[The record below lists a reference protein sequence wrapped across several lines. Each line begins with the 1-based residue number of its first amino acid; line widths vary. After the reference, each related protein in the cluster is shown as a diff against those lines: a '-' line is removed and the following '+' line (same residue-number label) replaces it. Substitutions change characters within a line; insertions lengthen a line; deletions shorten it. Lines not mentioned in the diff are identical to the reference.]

1 MISMFRKLLTT
12 GAILGLVGTAGFSYA
27 QGEPVGFV
35 KTVSG
40 DEAFMPLSEST
51 CPAVKK

>member
-1 MISMFRKLLTT
+1 MYLMEVKKPSESKGEWDLLKT
-12 GAILGLVGTAGFSYA
+12 
-27 QGEPVGFV
+27 V
-35 KTVSG
+35 KTIPG